1 MFIDRAHVELK
12 AGKGGDGA
20 ISFLHLKFMDHGGPD
35 GGGGGRGGSIYF
47 QASTS
52 ETTLYAFKYKKKIIA
67 MDGENGGARDRY
79 GRSAD
84 DVVVLVPIGTVI
96 YDAST
101 NQILAD
107 LLVDGQKVL
116 LAKGG
121 RGGRGNA
128 SFKSSVNRAPRIAQ
142 NGDPGERFHVRIE
155 LKLLADVGLVGF
167 PSVGKSSFLAHV
179 SNAKPE
185 IADYEFTTIVPHLGV
200 IHRQYEKPYIMAD
213 LPGLIEGASQG
224 KGLGLHFL
232 RHIERCRVIVHLIDM
247 GSHREP
253 YEAFQAINA
262 ELVAYSPALLE
273 KPTLI
278 VASKMDEPNAET
290 KLAALRKKL
299 KGYTIYPISLLTEEG
314 VEPLMQGI
322 DHALSLAPSV
332 FESEATQQKEKVYR
346 FIDNPAFEIER
357 KGEHVFVLKGETIE
371 HQYRK
376 FNLTSDQGMLTLYKY
391 LRDLRV
397 EEALEQKGIQDGDTV
412 MLCDFEFTY
421 HSS

>member
-262 ELVAYSPALLE
+262 ELAAYSPALLE

-278 VASKMDEPNAET
+278 VASKMDEPDAET

-332 FESEATQQKEKVYR
+332 LESEAIQQKEKVYR
-346 FIDNPAFEIER
+346 FIDNPAFEVER

-412 MLCDFEFTY
+412 ILCDFEFTY